1 MYLLKDYDQ
10 LKQLGTW
17 QRLASEKQQTHSF
30 FNRMGTEKTHFHQSK
45 IIKTIAKSCNYQSNC
60 KSIQNAHDTKPW
72 KGCENR
78 DLAAE
83 KRVKISGVIA
93 GGVTLFVGSLE
104 S

>member
-1 MYLLKDYDQ
+1 LALGKDLQ
-10 LKQLGTW
+10 VKNNKHTV
-17 QRLASEKQQTHSF
+17 F